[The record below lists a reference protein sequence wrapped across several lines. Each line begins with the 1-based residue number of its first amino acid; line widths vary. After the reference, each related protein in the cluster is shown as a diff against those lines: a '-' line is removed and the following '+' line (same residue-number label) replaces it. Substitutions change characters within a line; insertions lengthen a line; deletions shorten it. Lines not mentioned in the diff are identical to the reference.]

1 MWKVHREYFRQLV
14 RQRTFADNISRC
26 SPIASYGHIM
36 SALSGTDLN
45 SHEDFIAQAITYR
58 NAIGEYIRS
67 KTDNFSSLSY
77 FVAAGKED
85 IEEWT
90 RLVQNYLE
98 AVARAKKASG
108 NDSLVGFLTEH
119 HEPLKKFT
127 DKIEERSQSLDLSDL
142 PGFTYKSRNIIDSI
156 RSCLFDI
163 VMLILTN
170 VLLFALS
177 FVAFLRYD
185 VR

>member
-1 MWKVHREYFRQLV
+1 VHREYFRKLV
-14 RQRTFADNISRC
+14 RQRSFADNISRC

-36 SALSGTDLN
+36 SVLSGTDLN
-45 SHEDFIAQAITYR
+45 SFEDFIAQAITYR

-67 KTDNFSSLSY
+67 KTDNFSSISY
-77 FVAAGKED
+77 FSTAGKED
-85 IEEWT
+85 IEEYT

-119 HEPLKKFT
+119 HEPLKRFT

-142 PGFTYKSRNIIDSI
+142 PGFAYKSRNIIDNIKS
-156 RSCLFDI
+156 SLFDI
-163 VMLILTN
+163 VILILTN
-170 VLLFALS
+170 VLFFSLS
-177 FVAFLRYD
+177 FLAFLRYD